1 MVWPAIIAAAAQI
14 GGGLM
19 SRNSNRHDAFMA
31 QRFEEQ
37 MSNTSHQREVQDLKL
52 AGLNPVLSGTGG
64 MGASTAKGAMPGP
77 TENFLG
83 EAANSG
89 LNAWMK
95 QAERKKVEA
104 QVTTEEALAKRTAHE
119 ASQAEKTDKML
130 GLKLPWMKLNNEYEN
145 RTLEGNMKY
154 ALSKGA
160 LAESEA
166 FDTED
171 YRSSLKEERLK
182 PGSERARIQAETNLR
197 VLEREIR
204 SLEMPGAKNEAR
216 YQENFGYADRVASA
230 ISEKIG
236 DVVGSARHL
245 KDLKGMFN
253 KAR

>member
-1 MVWPAIIAAAAQI
+1 MVWPALIAAAAQV

-19 SRNSNRHDAFMA
+19 ARNSNRHDAFMA

-37 MSNTSHQREVQDLKL
+37 MSNTSHQREVADLKL

-64 MGASTAKGAMPGP
+64 MGASTAKGAMPAP
-77 TENFLG
+77 TDNFLG

-104 QVTTEEALAKRTAHE
+104 QVTTEEQAARRTKAE
-119 ASQAEKTDKML
+119 ADIAEKNDKAL
-130 GLKLPWMKLNNEYEN
+130 GFKLPWLKLNNEYEN

-154 ALSKGA
+154 ALSQGA
-160 LAESEA
+160 LKESEA
-166 FDTED
+166 FDTPG
-171 YRSSLKEERLK
+171 YRQSLVEERLK
-182 PGSERARIQAETNLR
+182 PEAERARIRAETNLR
-197 VLEREIR
+197 VLERELR
-204 SLEMPGAKNEAR
+204 SLEMPGATNEAR
-216 YQENFGYADRVASA
+216 YQTEYGYADRIASA
-230 ISEKIG
+230 ISGKIG
-236 DVVGSARHL
+236 DVVGSARRL